1 MKKTLL
7 LLGLLMIGS
16 PVLRADDAASPDP
29 SSVYLNPNAPL
40 DDRVKDL
47 ISKMTLPEKAA
58 ELCHFT
64 PANERLHIPAWGG
77 WNQGLHGVWG
87 KKPTALY
94 PVSIAIASSWD
105 PDLVHEEANAV
116 SDEARALYNEGA
128 EGMHGKFGL
137 VYRCPVI
144 DMSRD
149 PRWGRIQE
157 CYGEDPVLTG
167 RLGTACVEG
176 LQGDDPKYLK
186 LAATLKHFVIN
197 NQEKDRQKLSAT
209 VPERI
214 LYEYWLPHWRQCV
227 VEGHATSLM
236 AAYNALNGT
245 PCAVNHLLLTDILR
259 GQWGFDGFVVSD
271 LDGIKHLMKDGQRV
285 TDKPEEAVAK
295 ALLAGCDY
303 SDIEYSKSIP
313 VAVQQGLITEDDVN
327 TALARVLR
335 VAFRLGAF
343 DPPDLVPYSKIP
355 ASVVNSDEH
364 RQLAR
369 KIEQESIVLLSNKQ
383 NFLPLNKAALK
394 SVAVIGPVG
403 QQPEYGSYYGAK
415 PKTVGPMEGLQNKLG
430 TAVTVQ
436 YAQGCDVTGN
446 ANPTLISQ
454 ATDLAKASDVVVL
467 CLGTNGKVEGET
479 RDRANLDL
487 PGAQEQLLEA
497 VVQANPKTVVVL
509 FNAGPLG
516 LKWANEN
523 APAIV
528 EAWYPGEEGGNAIAD
543 VLFGDYNPGGKLP
556 YTDYES
562 SNDVPPQNEY
572 DITKGFTYM
581 YFQGKPTF
589 PFGHGLSY
597 TTFAYSDLKLASP
610 GVASNQNETLTV
622 NVKNSGQ
629 VAGDEVVQLY
639 VHEEQCSV
647 PQPIKKLADFQRIHL
662 NPGETKTVN
671 LTIKPLTISIY
682 DVDKKG
688 FVEQPGTFDVLVG
701 SSSADIRQQAHFQ
714 VTP

>member
-1 MKKTLL
+1 
-7 LLGLLMIGS
+7 
-16 PVLRADDAASPDP
+16 
-29 SSVYLNPNAPL
+29 
-40 DDRVKDL
+40 
-47 ISKMTLPEKAA
+47 
-58 ELCHFT
+58 
-64 PANERLHIPAWGG
+64 
-77 WNQGLHGVWG
+77 
-87 KKPTALY
+87 
-94 PVSIAIASSWD
+94 
-105 PDLVHEEANAV
+105 
-116 SDEARALYNEGA
+116 
-128 EGMHGKFGL
+128 
-137 VYRCPVI
+137 
-144 DMSRD
+144 
-149 PRWGRIQE
+149 
-157 CYGEDPVLTG
+157 
-167 RLGTACVEG
+167 
-176 LQGDDPKYLK
+176 
-186 LAATLKHFVIN
+186 
-197 NQEKDRQKLSAT
+197 
-209 VPERI
+209 
-214 LYEYWLPHWRQCV
+214 
-227 VEGHATSLM
+227 
-236 AAYNALNGT
+236 
-245 PCAVNHLLLTDILR
+245 LR

>member
-1 MKKTLL
+1 MKNVFLG
-7 LLGLLMIGS
+7 LGLLIFTPAMMS
-16 PVLRADDAASPDP
+16 ADDLASPDA

-40 DDRVKDL
+40 EDRVQDL
-47 ISKMTLPEKAA
+47 ISKMTLQEKAA

-77 WNQGLHGVWG
+77 WNQGLHGVWS

-94 PVSIAIASSWD
+94 PVSIALAATWD
-105 PDLVHEEANAV
+105 SDLVHEEADAI

-128 EGMHGKFGL
+128 QGLHGKFGL

-144 DMSRD
+144 NISRD

-167 RLGTACVEG
+167 RLGTAYVKG

-186 LAATLKHFVIN
+186 IAATLKHYAVN
-197 NQEKDRQKLSAT
+197 NQETDRLKLSAT
-209 VPERI
+209 VPERM
-214 LYEYWLPHWRQCV
+214 LYEYWLAHWRECV
-227 VEGHATSLM
+227 VEGHPTSLM
-236 AAYNALNGT
+236 AAYNAINGT

-259 GQWGFDGFVVSD
+259 TQWGFDGFVVSD
-271 LDGIKHLMKDGQRV
+271 LDGVKHLMDGHHI
-285 TDKPEEAVAK
+285 TDKPEVAVAQ

-313 VAVQQGLITEDDVN
+313 TAVQQGLITEDVVN

-335 VAFRLGAF
+335 VAFRLGVF
-343 DPPDLVPYSKIP
+343 DPPDMVPYSKIP

-364 RQLAR
+364 RQLAL
-369 KIEQESIVLLSNKQ
+369 KAEQEAIVLLSNKQ

-394 SVAVIGPVG
+394 SVAVIGPAA
-403 QQPEYGSYYGAK
+403 QEPEYGSYYGTK
-415 PKTVGPMEGLQNKLG
+415 PATVGPMEGLQNKLG
-430 TAVTVQ
+430 SGVTVQ
-436 YAQGCDVTGN
+436 YAQGCGVVDK
-446 ANPTLISQ
+446 ADPTLIAQ
-454 ATDLAKASDVVVL
+454 AVDLAKSSDVVML
-467 CLGTNGKVEGET
+467 CLGSNAKVEAET
-479 RDRANLDL
+479 RDRKNLEL

-497 VVQANPKTVVVL
+497 VAQANPKTVLVL

-516 LKWANEN
+516 LKWAAQNV
-523 APAIV
+523 PAIV
-528 EAWYPGEEGGNAIAD
+528 EAWYPGEEGGNAVAD

-556 YTDYES
+556 YTDYAS
-562 SNDVPPQNEY
+562 SDDVPPQTEY

-597 TTFAYSDLKLASP
+597 TTFAYSNLKLAADKV
-610 GVASNQNETLTV
+610 GNGQNQTLSV
-622 NVKNSGQ
+622 DVKNSGQ
-629 VAGDEVVQLY
+629 MAGDEIVQLY
-639 VHEEQCSV
+639 IHEEKCSV

-662 NPGETKTVN
+662 DPGETKTVN
-671 LTIKPLTISIY
+671 LTIKPLILSIY

-688 FVEQPGTFDVLVG
+688 FVEEPGTFDALVG
-701 SSSADIRQQAHFQ
+701 SSSGDIRQQAHFD
-714 VTP
+714 VASP